1 MKSFKY
7 NNFIH
12 FLVVLILCF
21 NCIEH
26 GDCIQNATLNTWK
39 HKQKKYT
46 IDDLLSNKFEFK
58 TSEDIDMDPCKA
70 GKKFYRSTYTER
82 KMKKEF
88 CWDL

>member
-12 FLVVLILCF
+12 FIVVLILCS

-26 GDCIQNATLNTWK
+26 SDCIQNATLNTQR
-39 HKQKKYT
+39 HKQTKYS
-46 IDDLLSNKFEFK
+46 IDDLLSKQFELK

-70 GKKFYRSTYTER
+70 GNKK
-82 KMKKEF
+82 K
-88 CWDL
+88 